1 MAIIH
6 KIRVL
11 GEKMEDVTF
20 MPKFNYVVCSIDEL
34 KHLDTLSIYEMQ
46 GSLLVYEK
54 KVIQQEKEEQ
64 DLKAS
69 TNNNAWL
76 PSRSAYRG

>member
-1 MAIIH
+1 
-6 KIRVL
+6 
-11 GEKMEDVTF
+11 

-76 PSRSAYRG
+76 PSRSAYRGWDWGRRRGDRENRYGGRQ